1 MSKKASTVKDAVEVV
16 GAVAEEM
23 NVMDLIAETAAV
35 VDVEHAQVAA
45 EEMDEMVS
53 KGASTEQEQEQEQ
66 EQEHKK
72 PSRASQIRQL
82 FDGGMSRA
90 EIAKELG
97 VRYQIVYQATK
108 GAVNP
113 HHNGSTTG
121 RNIMVTDSVTGEQ
134 MPRREFFRR
143 EYAAGRTRLSLA
155 KEFNV
160 PYQTVYQATR
170 DVVQAK
176 GEEA

>member
-1 MSKKASTVKDAVEVV
+1 MSKKASTVKDAVEVI

-35 VDVEHAQVAA
+35 VDVEHGQVAA

-53 KGASTEQEQEQEQ
+53 KGASTEQEQEQ

-134 MPRREFFRR
+134 MPRREFFRS
-143 EYAAGRTRLSLA
+143 EYAFGRTRLSLA

-170 DVVQAK
+170 DVVQVK
-176 GEEA
+176 EEEEA

>member
-23 NVMDLIAETAAV
+23 NVIAETAAV
-35 VDVEHAQVAA
+35 VDVEHGQVAA

-66 EQEHKK
+66 EHKK
-72 PSRASQIRQL
+72 SSRASQIRQL
-82 FDGGMSRA
+82 FDSGMSRA

-108 GAVNP
+108 DAANP

-121 RNIMVTDSVTGEQ
+121 RNIMVADLWTGEQ

-143 EYAAGRTRLSLA
+143 EYAFGRTRLSLA

-170 DVVQAK
+170 DVVQVK
-176 GEEA
+176 KEEA